1 MTMKEYRTR
10 RKADIDEIVADTT
23 RCGIIGFAVAVLSAV
38 VIKGLG
44 GSIFTEQGITSFIF
58 VRNLASLG
66 SPKILSHQCRS
77 SAISYVRVSFL
88 RPSPSIALMGFWK
101 IKLYRLGLFLLKM
114 EKLLKLFPLK
124 SIHMNLCF
132 QGLVN

>member
-10 RKADIDEIVADTT
+10 RKADMDEIVADTT

-58 VRNLASLG
+58 V
-66 SPKILSHQCRS
+66 IVMTV
-77 SAISYVRVSFL
+77 ISVAFL
-88 RPSPSIALMGFWK
+88 IKCALVM
-101 IKLYRLGLFLLKM
+101 RR
-114 EKLLKLFPLK
+114 
-124 SIHMNLCF
+124 
-132 QGLVN
+132 Q

>member
-1 MTMKEYRTR
+1 MRRRIQTEQAELRNGGNMMTMKEYRTR

-58 VRNLASLG
+58 V
-66 SPKILSHQCRS
+66 IVMTV
-77 SAISYVRVSFL
+77 ISVAFL
-88 RPSPSIALMGFWK
+88 IKCALVM
-101 IKLYRLGLFLLKM
+101 RR
-114 EKLLKLFPLK
+114 
-124 SIHMNLCF
+124 
-132 QGLVN
+132 Q